1 MLYVFRFRES
11 GIVIKT
17 KDMHQFEKLKIW
29 QKAMDLVV
37 DIYKC
42 TDSFP
47 SEEKY
52 GLTSQMRRSAVS
64 IPSNIAEGSGRNSN
78 QQFNYFLGV
87 ASGSTS
93 ELITQT
99 FLSER
104 LNLIDTNI
112 MRTVVDQCVEIS
124 KMNVALQKTLN
135 K

>member
-1 MLYVFRFRES
+1 
-11 GIVIKT
+11 
-17 KDMHQFEKLKIW
+17 MHQFEKLKVW

-37 DIYKC
+37 DVYQATENYPK
-42 TDSFP
+42 
-47 SEEKY
+47 EEKY
-52 GLTSQMRRSAVS
+52 GLTFQMRRSAVS

-104 LNLIDTNI
+104 LYLIDKTIARNI
-112 MRTVVDQCVEIS
+112 VDQCVEVS
-124 KMNVALQKTLN
+124 KMNLALQRSLKD

>member
-1 MLYVFRFRES
+1 
-11 GIVIKT
+11 
-17 KDMHQFEKLKIW
+17 MHQFEKLKIW
-29 QKAMDLVV
+29 QKSMDLLV
-37 DIYKC
+37 DVYKANE
-42 TDSFP
+42 DYP
-47 SEEKY
+47 KEEKY
-52 GLTSQMRRSAVS
+52 GLTSQMRRSTVS

-104 LNLIDTNI
+104 LELIDSSTMGNI
-112 MRTVVDQCVEIS
+112 VDQCVEVS
-124 KMNVALQKTLN
+124 KMNIALQQTLN

>member
-1 MLYVFRFRES
+1 
-11 GIVIKT
+11 
-17 KDMHQFEKLKIW
+17 MHQFEKLKIW

-37 DIYKC
+37 DVYQETK
-42 TDSFP
+42 TFP
-47 SEEKY
+47 NEEKF
-52 GLTSQMRRSAVS
+52 GLISQMRRCAVS

-104 LNLIDTNI
+104 LELMSTSA
-112 MRTVVDQCVEIS
+112 MRRVVDQCVEIS
-124 KMNVALQKTLN
+124 KMNNSLQKSL

>member
-1 MLYVFRFRES
+1 
-11 GIVIKT
+11 
-17 KDMHQFEKLKIW
+17 MHQFEKLKIW

-37 DIYKC
+37 DVYKS
-42 TDSFP
+42 TNNFP
-47 SEEKY
+47 KEEKY

-93 ELITQT
+93 ELITHT

-104 LNLIDTNI
+104 LDLIDTET
-112 MRTVVDQCVEIS
+112 MRIIVDQCVEVS
-124 KMNVALQKTLN
+124 KMNVALQQTLKN
-135 K
+135 KI

>member
-1 MLYVFRFRES
+1 M
-11 GIVIKT
+11 
-17 KDMHQFEKLKIW
+17 MHQFEKLKIW

-37 DIYKC
+37 DVYRA
-42 TDSFP
+42 TDEYP
-47 SEEKY
+47 TEEKY

-104 LNLIDTNI
+104 LELIDTTI
-112 MRTVVDQCVEIS
+112 MRKVVDQCIEVS
-124 KMNVALQKTLN
+124 KMNLALQKTLS
-135 K
+135 KDI

>member
-1 MLYVFRFRES
+1 
-11 GIVIKT
+11 
-17 KDMHQFEKLKIW
+17 MHQFEKLKIW
-29 QKAMDLVV
+29 QKSMDLVV
-37 DIYKC
+37 DVYKN
-42 TDSFP
+42 TESFP
-47 SEEKY
+47 AEEKY

-78 QQFNYFLGV
+78 QQFAYFLGI

-104 LNLIDTNI
+104 LQLISTDS
-112 MRTVVDQCVEIS
+112 MRHIVDQCVEIS
-124 KMNVALQKTLN
+124 KMNVSLQKSL

>member
-1 MLYVFRFRES
+1 
-11 GIVIKT
+11 
-17 KDMHQFEKLKIW
+17 MHQFEKLKIW

-37 DIYKC
+37 DVYKA
-42 TDSFP
+42 TEEYP
-47 SEEKY
+47 NEEKY

-104 LNLIDTNI
+104 LDLINASTMRNI
-112 MRTVVDQCVEIS
+112 VDQCVEVS
-124 KMNVALQKTLN
+124 KMNVALQRTLN
-135 K
+135 KSKNKEL